1 MSDSATATPGDE
13 KREFIDAEP
22 AQPVP
27 ASDRPSRSD
36 RARSTAYGSRFT
48 IVYIALALVA
58 GIGVGAFFVQMTK
71 ADPPPPTKW
80 SSWEPTGSDTAQ
92 ARQIATRIARAYRL
106 ENGQQ
111 LAAAIVSP
119 PRITSGDA
127 DVPVSTIAIRP
138 DTSTGQNEEGEF
150 DVIPT
155 DKSLQFVL
163 CGLGTACSI
172 ASGTPTEER
181 QALLRREAL
190 ELALY
195 TFKYVDGI
203 DSVSVFLPPRPDG
216 QAAPN
221 SVFLKKSDVS
231 SLLRK
236 PLNTAIA
243 PKTPTTATMSQR
255 EVDLVDRITLPRL
268 YSFDVQ
274 RAQDGS
280 AVLVY
285 DPVVLGA

>member
-1 MSDSATATPGDE
+1 VSDNPRTPADE
-13 KREFIDAEP
+13 STGLIDAEP
-22 AQPVP
+22 AQPVG
-27 ASDRPSRSD
+27 ASGRPSRGD
-36 RARSTAYGSRFT
+36 RARSAAYGSRFT
-48 IVYIALALVA
+48 IVYVCLALVA
-58 GIGVGAFFVQMTK
+58 GIGVGAFVVQMNS
-71 ADPPPPTKW
+71 ADPAPPAKW
-80 SSWEPTGSDTAQ
+80 STWEPTGSDTAQ
-92 ARQIATRIARAYRL
+92 ARQIATRVAKAYRL
-106 ENGQQ
+106 ETGQQ

-119 PRITSGDA
+119 PRITSGDG

-150 DVIPT
+150 DVIPA

-163 CGLGTACSI
+163 CGLGTGCSI
-172 ASGTPTEER
+172 SSGIASEER

-195 TFKYVDGI
+195 TFKYVDDI

-221 SVFLKKSDVS
+221 SVFLRRSDVR
-231 SLLRK
+231 SLLQK
-236 PLNTAIA
+236 PLRTSIA
-243 PKTPTTATMSQR
+243 PRAPTVGTMPQR
-255 EVDLVDRITLPRL
+255 EIELVDRVTLPRL
-268 YSFDVQ
+268 YTFDVQ